1 MRVQEGVSSGK
12 SSRAKGGAHL
22 FLDRQLDAQPF
33 RMRLGPDETGIDESD
48 FGEALEFPEADCEQF
63 ARLEFA
69 AGPLSRR
76 REVALAASAKVDGR
90 LLRDALGDVDA
101 VGSRQERERSGQQ
114 NRHRSHAVYD
124 DARVS
129 ETVDA
134 EVGAVGLDRRSTVC
148 TGACQQCGMSRRKKD
163 EMSEEVEGLTCTQD
177 VGGLARG
184 TSVSYTCAHDWLTGL
199 AGSVA

>member
-101 VGSRQERERSGQQ
+101 VGSRQERKRSGQQ
-114 NRHRSHAVYD
+114 IATGVMQFTTTHEFRRQLTQRLAPLGWIGVPQSAR
-124 DARVS
+124 ARVS
-129 ETVDA
+129 N
-134 EVGAVGLDRRSTVC
+134 
-148 TGACQQCGMSRRKKD
+148 
-163 EMSEEVEGLTCTQD
+163 
-177 VGGLARG
+177 
-184 TSVSYTCAHDWLTGL
+184 
-199 AGSVA
+199 AG